1 MPEAPKKRVI
11 MSISRSMVSMDAS
24 GRGLHF
30 MPSQRLELSEAEAAS
45 PQVQKLLRS
54 KFLVDVTAAGEKR
67 KAWAK

>member
-1 MPEAPKKRVI
+1 MPEATKKRVL

-30 MPSQRLELSEAEAAS
+30 MPSQRLEVTEAELAN

-54 KFLVDVTAAGEKR
+54 KFLVDVTAAEEKR
-67 KAWAK
+67 RGWAK